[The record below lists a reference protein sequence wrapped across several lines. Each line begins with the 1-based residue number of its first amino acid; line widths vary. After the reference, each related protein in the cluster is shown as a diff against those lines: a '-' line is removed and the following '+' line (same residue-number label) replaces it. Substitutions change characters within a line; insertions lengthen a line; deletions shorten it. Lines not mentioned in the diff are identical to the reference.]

1 MKNISL
7 TAKALIVAVAFAG
20 LAVLVVGGVNWNVQ
34 DYGRFLA
41 LAVISILAS
50 RLKVSFPGLDGS
62 MSVNLPFI
70 LIAAV
75 ALTAPEAML
84 IAGLST
90 LAQCMPGAGKR
101 QQPVQILFNV
111 CTMINSVGLAAL
123 TLHQAAVHTQAA
135 KSVLVVLAAAA
146 YFLANTLPVAAIIAL
161 TSHRR
166 LAGVW
171 FELAELSFPY
181 FVLGAGVAAVVA
193 TATMYVGWR
202 GPLVALPLMY
212 GVYRSYRRYFRQPAR
227 RMVPQEAMAG
237 SAAD

>member
-7 TAKALIVAVAFAG
+7 TAKALIVAVALAG
-20 LAVLVVGGVNWNVQ
+20 LAVLVVGGVKWNVH

-50 RLKVSFPGLDGS
+50 RLKLSFPGMEGS

-75 ALTAPEAML
+75 ALTPSEAIV
-84 IAGLST
+84 IAALST
-90 LAQCMPGAGKR
+90 LAQCMPAAGKR
-101 QQPVQILFNV
+101 QQPVQTLFNV
-111 CTMINSVGLAAL
+111 CTMINAVGLAAL

-135 KSVLVVLAAAA
+135 KSVLVVLAAAS
-146 YFLANTLPVAAIIAL
+146 YFLANTLPVAAIIAV

-171 FELAELSFPY
+171 FELFELSFPY

-212 GVYRSYRRYFRQPAR
+212 GVYRSYRMYFRQPAR
-227 RMVPQEAMAG
+227 QMIAQEAMAV

>member
-7 TAKALIVAVAFAG
+7 TAKALIAAVAFAG
-20 LAVLVVGGVNWNVQ
+20 LAVLVVGSVNWNVR

-75 ALTAPEAML
+75 ALTIPEAML

-135 KSVLVVLAAAA
+135 KSVLVVLAAAS

-181 FVLGAGVAAVVA
+181 FVLGAGVAAVVV

>member
-1 MKNISL
+1 MKNMSL
-7 TAKALIVAVAFAG
+7 AAKTLVLAVAFSG
-20 LAVLVVGGVNWNVQ
+20 LAVLVAGSVKWNVH

-41 LAVISILAS
+41 LAGLSILAS

-70 LIAAV
+70 LVAAV
-75 ALTAPEAML
+75 ALTIPEAML

-90 LAQCMPGAGKR
+90 LAQCLPTAGKR

-123 TLHQAAVHTQAA
+123 TLQQAAVHTQTA
-135 KSVLVVLAAAA
+135 KSVLVVLAGAS

-171 FELAELSFPY
+171 FELSELSFPY

-193 TATMYVGWR
+193 TATIYVGWR

-212 GVYRSYRRYFRQPAR
+212 GVYRSYRSYFRQPVRLWVA
-227 RMVPQEAMAG
+227 PEAMAG